1 MPQMNAHKHEPRMD
15 AHKRESKINPNGIL
29 LSDIC
34 VYLRVFAAGLLYF
47 PNLRSFAFIRG

>member
-1 MPQMNAHKHEPRMD
+1 MD